1 MLFSVAKNSSTASNN
16 TIIFDEVTVQRG
28 QYYDILTGS
37 FKIPINGTYVFHF
50 STGVVPSSGI
60 DMQMKAYSSTIAHIY
75 RTSNSNNGIDT
86 MSVSYIGT
94 FTKDTQILL
103 NLGSGTSTSNSLR
116 QTSWS
121 AFLLDNLMYPLIVFC
136 TRPVSNTAP
145 LVITD
150 TKINF
155 GTATV
160 NIGNAWNSAS
170 DLFTAPRSGTY
181 VFSFS
186 FAFGKGKFCGVF
198 LYVNSTTRKQQLVF
212 SDFNHNGY
220 DMTGTTAIISLATG
234 DTVGLYYLGND
245 LYNDNLF
252 TTSFAGFLYE
262 PKNGRKVVW
271 SVHLKSNFTQ
281 SQLDIVPFEDVS
293 VNIGDG
299 WNKTANKFVV
309 PYAGVYQLHL
319 TASLNAY
326 STVDYRLM
334 WNNVSY
340 ASVLITS
347 TNYNYIHGRSR
358 SIMIKAIVGDIFHIA
373 ASTSG
378 SFAVNPP
385 QYRLTSFTGFLLSD

>member
-1 MLFSVAKNSSTASNN
+1 MLFSVAKISSTASSN
-16 TIIFDEVTVQRG
+16 TFIFDEITVQRG
-28 QYYDILTGS
+28 QYYDMLTGS
-37 FKIPINGTYVFHF
+37 FKVPINGTYVFHF
-50 STGVVPSSGI
+50 STGVVPSSEI
-60 DMQMKAYSSTIAHIY
+60 DMQMIAYSLPIAHVY
-75 RTSNSNNGIDT
+75 RTSNFNNGIDT

-94 FTKDTQILL
+94 FTKDTQIRIY
-103 NLGSGTSTSNSLR
+103 LGSGTSTSDSLR

-121 AFLLDNLMYPLIVFC
+121 AFLLDNLMYPLIAFC
-136 TRPVSNTAP
+136 TRPVFGSLP
-145 LVITD
+145 LTVTD
-150 TKINF
+150 TQINF
-155 GTATV
+155 DTTSV

-186 FAFGKGKFCGVF
+186 FAFGPQKFCIVT
-198 LYVNSTTRKQQLVF
+198 LYVNSATRKQQLVF
-212 SDFNHNGY
+212 SDLNHNGY
-220 DMTGTTAIISLATG
+220 DMTGTTAVISLATG
-234 DTVGLYYLGND
+234 DTVGLYYAGNN
-245 LYNDNLF
+245 LFSDNLF

-262 PKNGRKVVW
+262 PKNGRKVIW

-299 WNKTANKFVV
+299 WNETANKFIV

-319 TASLNAY
+319 TASLTEY

-334 WNNVSY
+334 WNDVSY

-347 TNYNYIHGRSR
+347 TNYNNIYGRSR
-358 SIMIKAIVGDIFHIA
+358 SIMIKALEGDTFHIA

-385 QYRLTSFTGFLLSD
+385 LYRLTSFTGFLLSD